1 MKTLMVM
8 VGTRGILRLTKADKV
23 DRIILL
29 TERYNMTNVYLD
41 TKANTEVS
49 EFKIIDDEKNTPTL
63 KEAQD
68 FVGGMVECI
77 TWPNGDLL
85 IVNEEGKLMQLPLN
99 PEATLLWRMT
109 FTKDKY
115 VTGYNDFVVGPAIYI
130 KKHALKNW
138 A

>member
-1 MKTLMVM
+1 MEQTKKNTLS
-8 VGTRGILRLTKADKV
+8 TD
-23 DRIILL
+23 
-29 TERYNMTNVYLD
+29 
-41 TKANTEVS
+41 AN
-49 EFKIIDDEKNTPTL
+49 EFVIIDDEKSTPTL
-63 KEAQD
+63 KSAQD

-85 IVNEEGKLMQLPLN
+85 IVNEEGKLMGLPLN

-115 VTGYNDFVVGPAIYI
+115 VTGYDDFVLGPAIYI

>member
-1 MKTLMVM
+1 MEQTQ
-8 VGTRGILRLTKADKV
+8 T
-23 DRIILL
+23 
-29 TERYNMTNVYLD
+29 
-41 TKANTEVS
+41 NTEVS
-49 EFKIIDDEKNTPTL
+49 EFKIIDNEKNTPSL

-85 IVNEEGKLMQLPLN
+85 IVNEEGKLMNLPLN
-99 PEATLLWRMT
+99 PEATALWRSH

-115 VTGYNDFVVGPAIYI
+115 AFGYDEFVVGPAMVIQ
-130 KKHALKNW
+130 KDALKHW

>member
-1 MKTLMVM
+1 M
-8 VGTRGILRLTKADKV
+8 
-23 DRIILL
+23 
-29 TERYNMTNVYLD
+29 EQ

-85 IVNEEGKLMQLPLN
+85 IVNEEGKLRGLPLN
-99 PEATLLWRMT
+99 PEATTLWRAT

-115 VTGYNDFVVGPAIYI
+115 LFGYDDFVVGPAILI
-130 KKHALKNW
+130 KKQALDSW
-138 A
+138 AK

>member
-1 MKTLMVM
+1 MVM
-8 VGTRGILRLTKADKV
+8 VGTRGILRLTKADND

-29 TERYNMTNVYLD
+29 TERYNMEQ

-77 TWPNGDLL
+77 TFPNGDLL

-115 VTGYNDFVVGPAIYI
+115 VTGYDDFVVGPAIYI